1 MKKLVL
7 LFTLLALLTGLFSG
21 CKQPASAAS
30 VESSVSVSAE
40 TGAVSPAESD
50 VLEEAPITHIALN
63 GSSISIQ
70 GSGAQVDGTVITI
83 TAAGRYQFRGTLE
96 DGQIIVDA
104 DKEDEVVLLLS
115 GVDITC
121 LTSAPIYVKQA
132 KTAYIELDEG
142 TENIITDT
150 ASYALAPGE
159 DEPDAAI
166 FSKDDLALCGVGSLT
181 VNGNYNMAVHGKDTV
196 TIAHS
201 GTYSLTA
208 VGDGLKGK
216 DQVTILDGNITIH
229 AGEDGIQGSNDKD
242 TDSGNV
248 CIDGGSVTITAGK
261 HGIKAES
268 QLVISSGDITVTTQ
282 EDGLHCTK
290 SVRLGWHDEDVESSQ
305 TKSLKLAID
314 AQQDGVQAG
323 SALLIG
329 DGNMNITTGG
339 GTANAPDHTEQFG
352 FPGWFDTAPE
362 DDTPSAKGLKSDGDL
377 TVSGG
382 VITLDC
388 MDDALHCAGTL
399 SVSDTA
405 DLTIATGDDGLH
417 SDDTLSITGGT
428 IQISQSYEGLEAVF
442 IDISGGNITLTA
454 SDDGLN
460 AAGGAD
466 ADTDFPFRGP
476 PGLDGAAETLEDA
489 SYYIHITGGTLTV
502 DAGGDGLDS
511 NGALFIDGG
520 QVFVSGPSNSMNGGL
535 DYTTTGQINGGTV
548 VVAGASG
555 MAQNFDTSSTQ
566 PSLMYTFS
574 SQIEA
579 DSNVTLTTAT
589 GDVLVDT
596 TMAKPFNNVII
607 SLPQPVA
614 GESYILTCG
623 TETVD
628 VTLTNT
634 ITSLGTGGFGM
645 GGPGGGPGNIFPP
658 G

>member
-1 MKKLVL
+1 M
-7 LFTLLALLTGLFSG
+7 
-21 CKQPASAAS
+21 
-30 VESSVSVSAE
+30 SVSAE

-150 ASYALAPGE
+150 ASYTLAPGE

-242 TDSGNV
+242 TDSGQ
-248 CIDGGSVTITAGK
+248 CLYRWRLRDHHCRK

-290 SVRLGWHDEDVESSQ
+290 SVRLV
-305 TKSLKLAID
+305 
-314 AQQDGVQAG
+314 
-323 SALLIG
+323 
-329 DGNMNITTGG
+329 
-339 GTANAPDHTEQFG
+339 GTMRM
-352 FPGWFDTAPE
+352 W
-362 DDTPSAKGLKSDGDL
+362 SRRR
-377 TVSGG
+377 
-382 VITLDC
+382 
-388 MDDALHCAGTL
+388 
-399 SVSDTA
+399 
-405 DLTIATGDDGLH
+405 
-417 SDDTLSITGGT
+417 
-428 IQISQSYEGLEAVF
+428 QS
-442 IDISGGNITLTA
+442 
-454 SDDGLN
+454 
-460 AAGGAD
+460 
-466 ADTDFPFRGP
+466 P
-476 PGLDGAAETLEDA
+476 
-489 SYYIHITGGTLTV
+489 
-502 DAGGDGLDS
+502 
-511 NGALFIDGG
+511 
-520 QVFVSGPSNSMNGGL
+520 
-535 DYTTTGQINGGTV
+535 
-548 VVAGASG
+548 
-555 MAQNFDTSSTQ
+555 
-566 PSLMYTFS
+566 
-574 SQIEA
+574 
-579 DSNVTLTTAT
+579 
-589 GDVLVDT
+589 
-596 TMAKPFNNVII
+596 
-607 SLPQPVA
+607 
-614 GESYILTCG
+614 
-623 TETVD
+623 
-628 VTLTNT
+628 
-634 ITSLGTGGFGM
+634 
-645 GGPGGGPGNIFPP
+645 
-658 G
+658 